1 MKQNKGRG
9 LRLARRCAAL
19 AVGAAVLRG
28 AYLALPNLSADHA
41 RALGRSLLRA
51 ELGETDEQ
59 ALLEQ
64 LLQGET
70 PLYSVAEETE
80 LDEFAAAVP
89 AAEQTGDTAVMVG
102 ESAPAVAEAVPEPEA
117 APEQDGGTAVAR
129 TMTANENTV
138 TGGGVEINNSTTG
151 ISVDAAAL
159 AKAALTQRIAPAS
172 EGPQILIMHTHTT
185 EAYTMAGDD
194 VYTESDTARTTDE
207 SFNMIRVGEEMKAV
221 FESMGFSVL
230 HDKTLYDYPGYNGS
244 YGRSLTGIQALL
256 AEYPSISVVL
266 DVHRDAL
273 IAQDGTVYKAVTEVD
288 GTPTAQVMLVVGSND
303 GGLTHPDWQENLA
316 LAAKIQLAMRG
327 IDPTLCRPINL
338 RSQRFNQHL
347 TPCSLLVEVGT
358 SGNTLQEALAGAR
371 LFAQAA
377 GSVYAGLIDG

>member
-1 MKQNKGRG
+1 MKKSKGRG
-9 LRLARRCAAL
+9 VRLARRCAAL

-28 AYLALPNLSADHA
+28 AYLALPELSAD
-41 RALGRSLLRA
+41 RAQKLGQALLTA
-51 ELGETDEQ
+51 ELGEPDEQ

-64 LLQGET
+64 LLRGET
-70 PLYSVAEETE
+70 TLYDAAEETG

-89 AAEQTGDTAVMVG
+89 SAPAGDTTVSVS
-102 ESAPAVAEAVPEPEA
+102 ESAPAQAEPAPEPETPA
-117 APEQDGGTAVAR
+117 EQDGGTAVAR

-138 TGGGVEINNSTTG
+138 TGGGVEINNSTKG

-159 AKAALTQRIAPAS
+159 AESALTQRIAPAS
-172 EGPQILIMHTHTT
+172 EGPQILIMHTHAT

-194 VYTESDTARTTDE
+194 IYTESDTARTTDE
-207 SFNMIRVGEEMKAV
+207 NFNMIRVGEEMKAV

-244 YGRSLTGIQALL
+244 YGRSLAGIQAIL

-288 GTPTAQVMLVVGSND
+288 GVPTAQVMLVAGSND

-316 LAAKIQLAMRG
+316 LAAHIQLAMRA
-327 IDPTLCRPINL
+327 IEPTLCRPINL

-371 LFAQAA
+371 YFAQAA
-377 GSVYAGLIDG
+377 GSVYQGVIEE